1 MNVLL
6 DKYDILKK
14 YFGYT
19 AFRDGQDKLIDSILC
34 GKDVLGVMPTGAGKS
49 LCFQVPTLMM
59 KGVTIVVSPL
69 ISLMKDQVTN
79 LVQQGVNAAYINRS
93 LTSAQYQ
100 KVLENTRQGKY
111 KIIYVAPERLVTES
125 FLQICGSLDVSMVA
139 VDEAHCVS
147 QWGQEFRP
155 SYLNI
160 KKFINSLK
168 RRPII
173 CAFTATATKEVKE
186 DLINLLGLSKPEIVT
201 TGFDRPNLHF
211 EVLKSK
217 QKNAMLL
224 KLLNERKDESG
235 IVYCISRK
243 KVEEV
248 CKLLNKEGV
257 KATRYHAGLKD
268 EERKRNQDD
277 FIYDRKTVMVATNAF
292 GMGID
297 KSNVSFVIHYN
308 MPKSIENYYQEAG
321 RAGRDG
327 CDADCILMYSAND
340 VRIHKF
346 MMENSDPNPE
356 LSEDE
361 IEFVRQRD
369 EDRLRQMV
377 FYCTTEQ
384 CLRKQILRYFGDK
397 YKETC
402 DNCSNCLSNY
412 KIKDVT
418 IEAQK
423 ILSCIIRTKQKYG
436 VKMIT
441 DILQGKSSEKIISA
455 GLQKQSTYGIMKN
468 NKTNEIKAIIE
479 KLESLG
485 YVFTEND
492 KYPIIK
498 VTEDCKAVLKGEKKL
513 SIRIAKNAEPNKIKG
528 NVKKGQHGVT
538 TYKFNPRLLDEL
550 KILRASLARKRGLP
564 AYVIFSDASLTD
576 MCKILPTTN
585 EQFLNVSGVGERK
598 LETYGEVFMDVIK
611 KYV

>member
-455 GLQKQSTYGIMKN
+455 R
-468 NKTNEIKAIIE
+468 KAA
-479 KLESLG
+479 LPPCRRG
-485 YVFTEND
+485 RTRPCD
-492 KYPIIK
+492 
-498 VTEDCKAVLKGEKKL
+498 ARAG
-513 SIRIAKNAEPNKIKG
+513 NAG
-528 NVKKGQHGVT
+528 
-538 TYKFNPRLLDEL
+538 R
-550 KILRASLARKRGLP
+550 
-564 AYVIFSDASLTD
+564 
-576 MCKILPTTN
+576 
-585 EQFLNVSGVGERK
+585 
-598 LETYGEVFMDVIK
+598 
-611 KYV
+611 